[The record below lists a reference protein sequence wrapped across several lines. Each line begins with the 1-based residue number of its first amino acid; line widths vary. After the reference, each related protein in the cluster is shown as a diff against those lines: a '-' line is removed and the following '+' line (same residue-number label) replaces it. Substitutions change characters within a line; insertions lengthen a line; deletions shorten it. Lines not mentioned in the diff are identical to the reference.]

1 MTKSNPLLRTS
12 FFAKLALLT
21 ILAFAAGSSVYAK
34 ETTAAAQ
41 EALEITVYSSP
52 TCSCCHRWIEVL
64 EKDGFKV
71 SSHSSDDMN
80 SVKQSFGLKP
90 HLASC
95 HTATIGGYVIEGH
108 VPAADIRRLL
118 KEKPQTVGLT
128 APGMPRH
135 SPGMQAPG
143 EQPKGYDVLSFDR
156 DGNTTVFT
164 KY

>member
-1 MTKSNPLLRTS
+1 MLKHKAMLSTL
-12 FFAKLALLT
+12 FFSSLVFLAGFGTTGIQLAHAEEAK
-21 ILAFAAGSSVYAK
+21 
-34 ETTAAAQ
+34 TTVS
-41 EALEITVYSSP
+41 EKLEITVYSSP
-52 TCSCCHRWIEVL
+52 TCSCCHRWVKTL
-64 EKDGFKV
+64 ENDGFIV
-71 SSHSSDDMN
+71 SSHQTDDMN

-118 KEKPQTVGLT
+118 KEQPQTAGLT

-135 SPGMQAPG
+135 SPGMQPPG
-143 EQPKGYDVLSFDR
+143 EKPKDYNVLMFDKE
-156 DGNTTVFT
+156 GKTTVFT